1 MISVFRFE
9 GFDSRQ
15 GAGLYVEEKTLCKD
29 LELVMRVLN
38 FLSVLQKGC
47 LLTCLSTGYPVPN
60 LSEVSWFLAPNW

>member
-15 GAGLYVEEKTLCKD
+15 GAGLYVEEMNLCKV
-29 LELVMRVLN
+29 LELVMSVLN

-47 LLTCLSTGYPVPN
+47 LLTCLNGG
-60 LSEVSWFLAPNW
+60 LS